1 MTVVVVFNVLH
12 VTHTDN
18 ADLERHTIKHRT
30 IVLCTAGAGAHG
42 LGRRSSLL
50 QETEATGQLL
60 WSREWQGGC
69 RAVVFACHRYLYAL
83 QITFN

>member
-42 LGRRSSLL
+42 S
-50 QETEATGQLL
+50 
-60 WSREWQGGC
+60 
-69 RAVVFACHRYLYAL
+69 
-83 QITFN
+83 